1 MRVQQHI
8 ETTSKVDQF
17 FNENMIVIYEVM
29 GSRLRALELESQPHQ
44 LVIPRSRINSVTI
57 LYPVSSH
64 LYNVINNGTYL

>member
-1 MRVQQHI
+1 
-8 ETTSKVDQF
+8 
-17 FNENMIVIYEVM
+17 M